1 MQSTTNI
8 NVRVDTSLKSQAE
21 AIFGELGLN
30 LSSAITVFLR
40 NAVRF
45 GGIPFDLRLETP
57 NAVTLQAMQDVEQR
71 IGLHGP
77 YDSVEAVMEAL
88 NAED

>member
-1 MQSTTNI
+1 MQNTSNI
-8 NVRVDTSLKSQAE
+8 NVRVDSGLKAQAE
-21 AIFGELGLN
+21 MIFNELGLN

-57 NAVTLQAMQDVEQR
+57 NAVTLQAMHDVEQR
-71 IGLHGP
+71 KGLHGP
-77 YDSVEAVMEAL
+77 FNSVEALMEAL
-88 NAED
+88 NADD